1 MKTVFMDIDGC
12 ILDQSGECNAS
23 IEELVRKIKEE
34 EEKGFI
40 FGLNSNRG
48 EEDLKIIQKML
59 DLEGPLIVENG
70 AAILF
75 REKYEYAQHL
85 KAPENYIPI
94 VISNL
99 KKTSEY
105 KSGIFYD
112 SRRAYTFS
120 IYCINKGKPDLK
132 TAVNVKKELEKIYP
146 RHKVWIKPNKGHI
159 WCIDPNVNKGTA
171 ISEFIKIYNARVA
184 MIGHDHADIPA
195 LAKAH
200 MSAVPANC
208 SGGISAHYKSRLS
221 YTKGVIDCITNICKQ
236 L

>member
-12 ILDQSGECNAS
+12 ILDQNGQFNAP
-23 IEELVRKIKEE
+23 IGELVRKIKEE

-48 EEDLKIIQKML
+48 EEDLRRIQKML
-59 DLEGPLIVENG
+59 DFEGPMIIENG

-75 REKYEYAQHL
+75 REKHEYAQHL
-85 KAPENYIPI
+85 KAPEHYIPI

-99 KKTSEY
+99 KKNLEH

-112 SRRAYTFS
+112 SRRLYTLS
-120 IYCINKGKPDLK
+120 IYCINKGNPNLK
-132 TAVNVKKELEKIYP
+132 TAFNVKKELEKIYP
-146 RHKVWIKPNKGHI
+146 QHKVWIKPPSGHI
-159 WCIDPNVNKGTA
+159 WCMDQNTNKGTA
-171 ISEFIKIYNARVA
+171 ISEFINVYNARVA
-184 MIGHDHADIPA
+184 MIGHDYADIPA

-200 MSAVPANC
+200 VSAVPANC
-208 SGGISAHYKSRLS
+208 TDGISAHYKSRLS
-221 YTKGVIDCITNICKQ
+221 YTKGVIDCITYICKQ